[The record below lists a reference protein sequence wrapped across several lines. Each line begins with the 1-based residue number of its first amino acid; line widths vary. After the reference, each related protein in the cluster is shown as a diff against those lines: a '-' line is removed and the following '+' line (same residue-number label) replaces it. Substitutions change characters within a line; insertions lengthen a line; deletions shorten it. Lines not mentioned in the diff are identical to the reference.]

1 MRSRVLSWM
10 AIGICGLTLSAGAA
24 WAHKPTVKNRQGRQV
39 GRIHQ
44 GAASGSLTRRETH
57 RLGHNQARIHR
68 LIRHDRRD
76 GGVFTPRERVKAQT
90 RLNRQSGAIYKQ
102 KHDDQTRP

>member
-1 MRSRVLSWM
+1 MRSRVIRSM
-10 AIGICGLTLSAGAA
+10 AIAACALTLSVSAA

-44 GAASGSLTRRETH
+44 GAASGSLTRREAH

-68 LIRHDRRD
+68 SIRHDRRD
-76 GGVFTPRERVKAQT
+76 GGVFTPRERVKAQKK
-90 RLNRQSGAIYKQ
+90 LNKQSGAIYKQ